1 MAKQKLT
8 SERLCSIV
16 TDISEEMAA
25 ETERG
30 KVADYIPP
38 LARIDPNQ
46 FALSIITKDGEMIS
60 GGDAQTRFSI
70 QSVSKVFTLA
80 VGLGRL
86 GERLWSRVG
95 REPSGDPFNSIVQL
109 EYEKGLPRNPFI
121 NAGAIAVTDSI
132 LGGFAPKE
140 ALGEILEFVRF
151 LASDEDI
158 AIDPDVARSELA
170 TGYRNVALANFMRS
184 FGTVTSPPEMTLG
197 VYFHHCAIAMTTEQL
212 AAAGRFLAF
221 DGRLSPGG
229 PRAISARMARQINTL
244 MLTCGH
250 YDGSGEFAFRVGLPG
265 KSGVG
270 GGIMAVVPGQASIG
284 CWSPGLNAVGNSHL
298 ASRALEQLALRTGWS
313 VFAPR

>member
-1 MAKQKLT
+1 MAKQDLS
-8 SERLCSIV
+8 SERLHDIV
-16 TDISEEMAA
+16 AEISKEMAD

-46 FALSIITKDGEMIS
+46 FALTIITKDGEVIS

-80 VGLGRL
+80 LGLGRL
-86 GERLWSRVG
+86 GERLWARVG

-109 EYEKGLPRNPFI
+109 EHEKGLPRNPFI

-140 ALGEILEFVRF
+140 ALGEILQFVRF

-170 TGYRNVALANFMRS
+170 TGFRNVALANFMRS
-184 FGTVTSPPEMTLG
+184 FGTITSPPELTLG

-229 PRAISARMARQINTL
+229 ARAISARMARQINTL

-298 ASRALEQLALRTGWS
+298 ASQALEQLALRTGWS

>member
-1 MAKQKLT
+1 MGQRHLT
-8 SERLCSIV
+8 SERLRSIV
-16 TDISEEMAA
+16 AEISEEMAA

-38 LARIDPNQ
+38 LARIDPNM
-46 FALSIITKDGEMIS
+46 FALTVVTGDGEVIS

-80 VGLGRL
+80 LGLGRL
-86 GERLWSRVG
+86 GDRLWARVG

-109 EYEKGLPRNPFI
+109 EFEKGLPRNPFI
-121 NAGAIAVTDSI
+121 NSGAIVVTDCI
-132 LGGFAPKE
+132 LGSFVPKE
-140 ALGEILEFVRF
+140 ALAEILQFVRF

-158 AIDPDVARSELA
+158 AIDPAVARAEQA

-184 FGTVTSPPEMTLG
+184 FGTITGPPEQTLG

-212 AAAGRFLAF
+212 AASGRFLAF
-221 DGRLSPGG
+221 DGCLSPGG
-229 PRAISARMARQINTL
+229 SRAISARMARQINTL

-270 GGIMAVVPGQASIG
+270 GGILAVVPGQASIA
-284 CWSPGLNAVGNSHL
+284 CWSPGLNAVGNSRL
-298 ASRALEQLALRTGWS
+298 ASRALEQLALRAGWS

>member
-1 MAKQKLT
+1 MAQQEPN
-8 SERLCSIV
+8 SARLRGIV
-16 TDISEEMAA
+16 TEIAQEMAA

-30 KVADYIPP
+30 NVADYIPP

-46 FALSIITKDGEMIS
+46 FALSIITRDGEVIS

-80 VGLGRL
+80 LGLGRL
-86 GERLWSRVG
+86 GDRLWTRVG

-132 LGGFAPKE
+132 LGSFAPKE
-140 ALGEILEFVRF
+140 ALGEILRFVRF
-151 LASDEDI
+151 LASDDDI

-170 TGYRNVALANFMRS
+170 TGFRNAALANFMRG
-184 FGTVTSPPEMTLG
+184 FGTITSPPEQTLG

-212 AAAGRFLAF
+212 AASARFLAF
-221 DGRLSPGG
+221 DGCLSPGG
-229 PRAISARMARQINTL
+229 ARAISARMARQINTL

-270 GGIMAVVPGQASIG
+270 GGIMAVVPGQVSIG

>member
-1 MAKQKLT
+1 MGRDEIT
-8 SERLCSIV
+8 SDRLREIV
-16 TDISEEMAA
+16 AEIAAEMAE
-25 ETERG
+25 ETDRG

-38 LARIDPNQ
+38 LARVDVNQ
-46 FALSIITKDGEMIS
+46 FALSLITSDGETIS
-60 GGDAQTRFSI
+60 AGDSQTRFSI

-80 VGLGRL
+80 LALGQF
-86 GERLWSRVG
+86 GDRLWDRVG

-109 EYEKGLPRNPFI
+109 EYEKGVPRNPFI

-132 LGGFAPKE
+132 LSSYVPKE
-140 ALGEILEFVRF
+140 ALGQILEFVRF

-158 AIDPDVARSELA
+158 AIDPDVARAEEA
-170 TGYRNVALANFMRS
+170 TGFRNAALANFMRDY
-184 FGTVTSPPEMTLG
+184 GTVTSPPEMTLG
-197 VYFHHCAIAMTTEQL
+197 VYYHHCAIAMTTEQL

-221 DGRLSPGG
+221 DGCLTPGG
-229 PRAISARMARQINTL
+229 VRAISARMARQINTL

-270 GGIMAVVPGQASIG
+270 GGIMSVAPGHASIG
-284 CWSPGLNAVGNSHL
+284 CWSPGLNAVGNSQL
-298 ASRALEQLALRTGWS
+298 ASLALERLAQRTGWS